1 MAAADRE
8 RAAGYREE
16 IRGFVTLAVP
26 LVPAPDPFETCARFS
41 GLPHLLF
48 LDSSAQGTL
57 GRYSFLAA
65 DPVAVARTPEAARDV
80 LRPHTQAPRPGL
92 PPFQGGIAGYLGYD
106 WGAALERVARPAPD
120 RFTPVVPDVVLALY
134 DWVIAWDHA
143 VGRAWIISMGI
154 AAGGGGRTTAD
165 QRARERLAW
174 VLRRLDAPRPPSAA
188 LHRPRPPSTALES
201 NFTRA
206 EYEGAVTRIRDY
218 IAAGDV
224 YQVNLAQRFHAPFA
238 GSPLALYRRLRAH
251 NPAPFG
257 AYLEVGDAT
266 IAGVS
271 PERFLRLEATTRVA
285 DARPI
290 KGTRP
295 RGSTAGE
302 DGARARELLASEKDR
317 AENIMIVDLLRN
329 DLGKVCRPGS
339 VTVPELFA
347 LESHPTVHH
356 LVSTVTGVLAE
367 EMDAFDLLRA
377 AFPGGSVTGAP
388 KIRAMQIIA
397 ELERAPRGVYCG
409 AIGYVS
415 TSGAMDFNIPIRTV
429 VLQGGTATCHAG
441 AGIVWD
447 SEPAA
452 EYDETLAKARALIDA
467 LTSPRRTPRTRGRV
481 RRPA

>member
-1 MAAADRE
+1 M
-8 RAAGYREE
+8 
-16 IRGFVTLAVP
+16 TLAVP
-26 LVPAPDPFETCARFS
+26 LVPAPDPFDTCARFS

-48 LDSSAQGTL
+48 LDSSAQGIL

-65 DPVAVARTPEAARDV
+65 DPVAVARTPEAARAL
-80 LRPHTQAPRPGL
+80 LRPHREAPLAGV

-106 WGAALERVARPAPD
+106 WGAELERVARPAAD
-120 RFTPVVPDVVLALY
+120 RFTPQLPDIVLALY

-143 VGRAWIISMGI
+143 EGKAWIISTGI
-154 AAGGGGRTTAD
+154 VDGGRGRGD
-165 QRARERLAW
+165 GWARERLGW
-174 VLRRLDAPRPPSAA
+174 VRDRLASPLRSARPVSPPSSPV
-188 LHRPRPPSTALES
+188 LQS

-206 EYEGAVTRIRDY
+206 EYEGAVSRIRDY

-224 YQVNLAQRFHAPFA
+224 YQVDLVQRFHTPFQ
-238 GSPLALYRRLRAH
+238 GSSLALYRRLRAR

-257 AYLEVGDAT
+257 AYLEFADARVT
-266 IAGVS
+266 SIS
-271 PERFLRLEATTRVA
+271 PERFLRLDATTRVA
-285 DARPI
+285 EARPI

-295 RGSTAGE
+295 RGSSPGT
-302 DGARARELLASEKDR
+302 DGALARELLASEKDR
-317 AENIMIVDLLRN
+317 AENVMIVDLLRN

-339 VTVPELFA
+339 VAVPTLFA

-356 LVSTVTGVLAE
+356 LVSTVTGVLS
-367 EMDAFDLLRA
+367 DDLDGFDLLRA

-397 ELERAPRGVYCG
+397 ELERAPRGLYCG

-415 TSGAMDFNIPIRTV
+415 TTGAMDFNIPIRTV
-429 VLQGGTATCHAG
+429 VLQGGTATFHAG

-452 EYDETLAKARALIDA
+452 EYEETLAKARPMIEA
-467 LTSPRRTPRTRGRV
+467 LTSPRRTPQTRGRA